1 MRELN
6 HRSVLS
12 NRASFIISQT
22 VYDRRALDNVAD
34 LPLINSLNHLTF
46 LTSSSAKVR
55 ETMSEDGALE
65 RLVSILHDCYL
76 TLHDLCI
83 GLHVGFRM
91 GTVDSIVRQR
101 KMAMVAWKWTLAFQC
116 LVLTGTRGTQ
126 EIRKQ
131 VAHSGVIPII
141 ATVLD
146 NYMIYH
152 KNFDFFRDEP
162 IEFDFKSIASG
173 NIFQLQPEEMESFF
187 QKMDK
192 SHPNLRLCINMER
205 FKILVGEDIP
215 SLLDDPAK
223 VNMHNCVP
231 PITRLDTDFQ
241 SLWEGTL
248 GLKSDEH
255 PLSDVVLSIPRE
267 FFLGRV
273 IPKLDDIT
281 WSVQLLAFL
290 TKCTATK
297 PYLQK
302 VSLVES
308 ISFRPILERAKERYT
323 LLSNSLPPLN
333 FTDLSLVDDDDQRT
347 SSSKPKVPIVIDPF
361 LMEIN
366 AICEESNNK
375 KQAKKSVNFSM
386 LGLTDFTKLKKAD
399 TTDVWR
405 AFRMYDEVQ
414 MKKRFSYKWDYDK
427 VSRELDEETWNKII
441 NRETLNLFALVERYT
456 VKIEND
462 ANITYWSS
470 VVMRNSCRKHEATGV
485 RQCANFFCGKWE
497 DHPKQ
502 FPKCRRCKR
511 TKYCSCECQLQS
523 WAYHRY
529 WCHDVGSVFTGTSS
543 TANTTGT
550 HTPNAV
556 GQSAGTT
563 TTTTTAATEV
573 DQSILMTARGNVV
586 DPQGIANQSAG
597 EFVDTSENPPIGG
610 A

>member
-55 ETMSEDGALE
+55 ETMSDDGALE

-76 TLHDLCI
+76 SLHDLCL

-91 GTVDSIVRQR
+91 GTVDSIARQR

-126 EIRKQ
+126 DIRKQ

-152 KNFDFFRDEP
+152 RNFDFFKDEP
-162 IEFDFKSIASG
+162 IEFDFKSIVNSD
-173 NIFQLQPEEMESFF
+173 IFQLQPEEMESFF
-187 QKMDK
+187 SKMDK
-192 SHPNLRLCINMER
+192 SHPNLRMCLNMQR

-215 SLLDDPAK
+215 SLCDDPAS
-223 VNMHNCVP
+223 VSTHNCVP
-231 PITRLDTDFQ
+231 PVTSLDTDFQ

-248 GLKSDEH
+248 GIVDDSKD
-255 PLSDVVLSIPRE
+255 PLTDVVLSVPRE
-267 FFLGRV
+267 FFLGRI

-290 TKCTATK
+290 TKFTATK

-302 VSLVES
+302 VSVVDS
-308 ISFRPILERAKERYT
+308 ISFRPILRRARERYA
-323 LLSNSLPPLN
+323 LIGNSILQLD
-333 FTDLSLVDDDDQRT
+333 FTNLSLVDNEEYA
-347 SSSKPKVPIVIDPF
+347 KNKKKMPIVIDP
-361 LMEIN
+361 LLVEIN
-366 AICEESNNK
+366 AMCEEGNNNT
-375 KQAKKSVNFSM
+375 QTVASSNFSM
-386 LGLTDFTKLKKAD
+386 LGLADFTKLKKGNINDA
-399 TTDVWR
+399 WR
-405 AFRMYDEVQ
+405 AYRMYDEVQ
-414 MKKRFSYKWDYDK
+414 MKKKFNYKWDYDK
-427 VSRELDEETWNKII
+427 VSKELDEETWSMIVNK
-441 NRETLNLFALVERYT
+441 ETLNLFALVERYT
-456 VKIEND
+456 VKVEND

-497 DHPKQ
+497 EHPKQ

-529 WCHDVGSVFTGTSS
+529 WCHDVGSVFTGASS
-543 TANTTGT
+543 IANNTGT

-556 GQSAGTT
+556 SQSAGTT

-586 DPQGIANQSAG
+586 DPQGIASQSTG
-597 EFVDTSENPPIGG
+597 EFVDTSENPAIGG
-610 A
+610 S